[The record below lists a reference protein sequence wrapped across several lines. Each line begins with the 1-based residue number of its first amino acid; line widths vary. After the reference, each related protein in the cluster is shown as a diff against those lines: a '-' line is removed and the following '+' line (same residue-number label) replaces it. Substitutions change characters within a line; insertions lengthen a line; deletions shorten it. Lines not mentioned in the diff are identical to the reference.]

1 MISKKIFASLVVV
14 LLAAMIFGY
23 TWYQANC
30 DMIRDPQLILGDML
44 LFLAACISVIVA
56 IFGYCFYL
64 VITHQRK
71 RADKRL
77 SHYRDLRLLVQ
88 QLDYIHYRYS
98 VNYQD
103 IDFKVTDPIIRDI
116 NGLIEGLVKHDL

>member
-1 MISKKIFASLVVV
+1 MISKKIFASLVVM

-23 TWYQANC
+23 TWYQANL
-30 DMIRDPQLILGDML
+30 DKIGDPQMILGDML
-44 LFLAACISVIVA
+44 LFLVTCVSVIVA

-98 VNYQD
+98 VNYPD
-103 IDFKVTDPIIRDI
+103 IDIRVTDSIVRDI
-116 NGLIEGLVKHDL
+116 NGLVEGLVKHDL